1 MIGEKLALSCQ
12 PVLHYGAALSTA
24 GGSGWHP
31 TGGGMRNNSHI
42 FTVLSISYGGG
53 QVVPVW
59 GSEHQNRQQN
69 IPEIIPSSD
78 YRRKKTGSGAGLDGG
93 LMVLFP

>member
-1 MIGEKLALSCQ
+1 MA
-12 PVLHYGAALSTA
+12 PY
-24 GGSGWHP
+24 W
-31 TGGGMRNNSHI
+31 GGMRNNSHI

-78 YRRKKTGSGAGLDGG
+78 YRHKKPGSGAGL
-93 LMVLFP
+93 VFI